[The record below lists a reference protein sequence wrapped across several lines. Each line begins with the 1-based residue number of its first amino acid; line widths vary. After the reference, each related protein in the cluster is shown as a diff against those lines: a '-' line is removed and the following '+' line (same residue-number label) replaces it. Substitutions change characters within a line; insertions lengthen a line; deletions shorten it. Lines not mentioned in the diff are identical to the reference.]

1 MKALQLL
8 LFMTLLLTGKVQ
20 GQTDRELW
28 VNELVKMTDPVL
40 TSLSNQ
46 QLRIQMPLE
55 LGANSSEERRTFAQ
69 LEAFGRLM
77 AGIAPWLELGPDDTE
92 EGQLRAK
99 YILLARKCIAN
110 AVNPESKDFMN
121 FSKGYQPLVDAAFLA
136 QAFLRA
142 PKQIWEPLDEVTKQQ
157 VIDAFLA
164 TRKITPWYNN
174 WLLFSAT
181 IEAFLAEYTDDTD
194 MMRIDYAIRKH
205 QEWYIGD
212 GHYTDGQRFH
222 WDYYNSYVIQPM
234 LIDISAVLKKYY
246 PKRFQSVYDRV
257 MKHSK
262 RYATIL
268 ERMISPEGTYPIIG
282 RSSVYRIAAFQPL
295 SQLALM
301 DSLPDKLSY
310 GQVRSGLTA
319 VMNRVFSHPN
329 TYDDNDWLKIG
340 MVGEQSMLAESYI
353 NTGSIYLTSTGFL
366 HLGLP
371 EDHPFW
377 TEEPKPWSMKKIWRG
392 DKDVLRDKA
401 TH

>member
-8 LFMTLLLTGKVQ
+8 LLITLLFAGKVQ

-28 VNELVKMTDPVL
+28 VNELVKMADPVL

-46 QLRIQMPLE
+46 KLRTKMPLI
-55 LGANSSEERRTFAQ
+55 LGANAGEERRTFAQ

-99 YILLARKCIAN
+99 YILLTRKCIAN

-181 IEAFLAEYTDDTD
+181 IEAFLAEYTDKAD

-234 LIDISAVLKKYY
+234 LIDISAVLKKHY
-246 PKRFQSVYDRV
+246 PNRFQSVYDRV

-268 ERMISPEGTYPIIG
+268 ERMISPEGTYPVIG

-340 MVGEQSMLAESYI
+340 MVGEQTMLAESYI

-371 EDHPFW
+371 EDHSFW
-377 TEEPKPWSMKKIWRG
+377 TEEPEPWSMKKIWRG